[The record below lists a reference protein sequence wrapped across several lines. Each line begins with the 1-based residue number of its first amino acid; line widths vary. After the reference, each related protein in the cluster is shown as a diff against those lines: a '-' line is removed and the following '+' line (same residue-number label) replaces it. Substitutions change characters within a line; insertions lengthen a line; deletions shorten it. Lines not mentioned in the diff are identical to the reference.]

1 MKIREKILV
10 IEDEQTIRN
19 FMQAVLTANDYDV
32 LLARTGA
39 MGESMIA
46 SHCPDVI
53 ILDLGLP
60 DVDGME
66 ILRKVEALDA
76 GADDYLTKPF
86 GTGEL
91 LARIRAAI
99 RHTRTPIGSEA
110 VANTGIFK
118 AGDLTIDYAKHR
130 VFIAGQDANLT
141 QNEYKLVALLGL
153 HAGKVLTYDYLIKE
167 LWGPS
172 ARSDNQILRV
182 NMANIRRKI
191 EQNPAQPVYIF
202 TEVGIGYR
210 MIEGD

>member
-66 ILRKVEALDA
+66 ILRKVRRWSKVPILVVSARTHERDKVEALDA

-86 GTGEL
+86 GT
-91 LARIRAAI
+91 RRAAGENP
-99 RHTRTPIGSEA
+99 RCHPPHQNACRQRG
-110 VANTGIFK
+110 GR
-118 AGDLTIDYAKHR
+118 KHR
-130 VFIAGQDANLT
+130 HFQSRRPHDRLCQAPRVCCRAGCKPD
-141 QNEYKLVALLGL
+141 
-153 HAGKVLTYDYLIKE
+153 
-167 LWGPS
+167 
-172 ARSDNQILRV
+172 
-182 NMANIRRKI
+182 
-191 EQNPAQPVYIF
+191 
-202 TEVGIGYR
+202 TE
-210 MIEGD
+210 

>member
-66 ILRKVEALDA
+66 ILRKVRRWSKVPILVVSARTHERDKVEALDA

-86 GTGEL
+86 SVQSRSAPESCW
-91 LARIRAAI
+91 RE
-99 RHTRTPIGSEA
+99 S
-110 VANTGIFK
+110 
-118 AGDLTIDYAKHR
+118 
-130 VFIAGQDANLT
+130 
-141 QNEYKLVALLGL
+141 AL
-153 HAGKVLTYDYLIKE
+153 
-167 LWGPS
+167 PS
-172 ARSDNQILRV
+172 ATPERLPAARQWQIPAFSGRATSRSIMPSTACMLQ
-182 NMANIRRKI
+182 
-191 EQNPAQPVYIF
+191 
-202 TEVGIGYR
+202 GR
-210 MIEGD
+210 MQT

>member
-66 ILRKVEALDA
+66 ILRKVRRWSKVPILVVSARTHERDKVEALDA

-99 RHTRTPIGSEA
+99 RHTRTPAGSEA
-110 VANTGIFK
+110 VANTGIFR
-118 AGDLTIDYAKHR
+118 AGGDTRFGLVCDTIDMWCYA
-130 VFIAGQDANLT
+130 VPLGFLAAFVL
-141 QNEYKLVALLGL
+141 KLPVLWVYFLLCTDEFVKWPWVIRHYRSGAWLKNITRDGL
-153 HAGKVLTYDYLIKE
+153 FAAEK
-167 LWGPS
+167 
-172 ARSDNQILRV
+172 
-182 NMANIRRKI
+182 
-191 EQNPAQPVYIF
+191 
-202 TEVGIGYR
+202 
-210 MIEGD
+210 

>member
-66 ILRKVEALDA
+66 ILRKVRRWSKVPILVVSARTHERDKVEAL
-76 GADDYLTKPF
+76 
-86 GTGEL
+86 ER
-91 LARIRAAI
+91 ARMIISRSPLGPASCWQ
-99 RHTRTPIGSEA
+99 GSA
-110 VANTGIFK
+110 
-118 AGDLTIDYAKHR
+118 R
-130 VFIAGQDANLT
+130 
-141 QNEYKLVALLGL
+141 
-153 HAGKVLTYDYLIKE
+153 
-167 LWGPS
+167 PS
-172 ARSDNQILRV
+172 ATRERPSAARLWRIPVFLRR
-182 NMANIRRKI
+182 AI
-191 EQNPAQPVYIF
+191 
-202 TEVGIGYR
+202 
-210 MIEGD
+210 